1 MKKTIGI
8 VLMITFIA
16 GTVFS
21 GIMCAQ
27 QYRDGKDS
35 ENTFCELQELIK
47 DTTGSLSA
55 EGTEAS
61 AEAETLGEPE
71 QLVTETAYDKYF
83 PLYEKNSDFIG
94 WISIDET
101 RIDYPVMQTPEDHLY
116 YLKHSF
122 ERKWSDYGVPFLDGN
137 CIIGRSNNL
146 IIYGHHMRNG
156 SMFSD
161 LVKYADQSF
170 CQEHPVIRF
179 DTLNGYGFY
188 EVIAAFR
195 YNTHHENFLYNEYYD
210 MDEET
215 FGSFVS
221 ECMSRILHDTGKTAI
236 YGDQIITLSTC
247 DYTYENGRFVVV
259 AKKIVQ

>member
-8 VLMITFIA
+8 VLMVALIA
-16 GTVFS
+16 GAVFS
-21 GIMCAQ
+21 GVMCAK
-27 QYRDGKDS
+27 QYSDAKDS
-35 ENTFCELQELIK
+35 ESTFCELQELIK
-47 DTTGSLSA
+47 DTAGSLSA
-55 EGTEAS
+55 EGTEVS
-61 AEAETLGEPE
+61 AEAPGEPE

-83 PLYEKNSDFIG
+83 PLYQKNSDFIG
-94 WISIDET
+94 WISIVGTE
-101 RIDYPVMQTPEDHLY
+101 IDYPVMQTPEDHVY

-122 ERKWSDYGVPFLDGN
+122 ERKWSDYGVPFVDGN

-179 DTLNGYGFY
+179 DTLNGYGSY

-195 YNTHHENFLYNEYYD
+195 YNTYHEDFLYNKCYD

-215 FGSFVS
+215 FGCFVS
-221 ECMSRILHDTGKTAI
+221 ECMSRSLYDSGNTAV
-236 YGDQIITLSTC
+236 YGDQLITLSTC

-259 AKKIVQ
+259 ARKIVE

>member
-16 GTVFS
+16 GAVFS

-27 QYRDGKDS
+27 QYRDAEDS

-137 CIIGRSNNL
+137 CIIGLSNNL

-179 DTLNGYGFY
+179 DTLNGYGSY

-195 YNTHHENFLYNEYYD
+195 YNTYHENFLYNEYYD

-221 ECMSRILHDTGKTAI
+221 ECMSRSLYDTGKTAI

-259 AKKIVQ
+259 AKKIV